1 MRTGRFCGYCAGK
14 GHKPEGMHGKNLR
27 KKFDP
32 LKVDKIKQEKNQCKK
47 YQFER
52 A

>member
-14 GHKPEGMHGKNLR
+14 GHKAIRYAWKES
-27 KKFDP
+27 KKIYP
-32 LKVDKIKQEKNQCKK
+32 LKVDKIKQEKIQCKK